1 MPARAEDTVAEFL
14 SLLDKEQPD
23 LARLMTYFSAD
34 ARYLNRVRHAQ
45 PARGKGAIE
54 TELSGQFSRYRDCR
68 CQILTVASNG
78 AQVFTER
85 ADTVTMRKDGRQVT
99 VLVCA
104 IFDID
109 LDDKITYWREYW
121 DLADIEEQMK
131 SALSA

>member
-1 MPARAEDTVAEFL
+1 MPTRAEDTVAEFL
-14 SLLDKEQPD
+14 SLLDVEQPE

-34 ARYLNRVRHAQ
+34 ARYFSRVRHAQ
-45 PARGKGAIE
+45 PLRGRAAIE
-54 TELSGQFSRYRDCR
+54 EELRGQFSRYRDCR
-68 CQILTVASNG
+68 CQILSVASNG

-104 IFDID
+104 IFDIGVD
-109 LDDKITYWREYW
+109 GKISYWREYW
-121 DLADIEEQMK
+121 DLSDIEEQMK